1 MGEKTVEKKTIPSP
15 NPCHLFFFFVQ
26 VDNKITLVSTCV
38 CVFVCVCVYVK
49 ETGRE
54 IETFLITL
62 KPQTSDQ
69 GLVLFFRLPIS

>member
-1 MGEKTVEKKTIPSP
+1 MRDGGEDSRENDISLSKPLSS
-15 NPCHLFFFFVQ
+15 LFFFFFVQ
-26 VDNKITLVSTCV
+26 VDNKITLVCI
-38 CVFVCVCVYVK
+38 CVCVCVYVK
-49 ETGRE
+49 ESGRE